1 MNKPILIVESPTK
14 AKTIGN
20 FLGDKFIVRSCYG
33 HVRDLP
39 ADRLGVDINEN
50 FKAQYVILPRVK
62 KIIKELKHLE
72 ENIEEFY
79 LATDYDREGEAIAW
93 HLVETVG
100 VNKKKVRRITF
111 HEITKEAILG
121 ALKKARPLDQNLIH
135 SQQARRILDRLVG
148 YKLSP
153 LLWKKVGSGLSAGR
167 VQSVAVRLIVDRERE
182 IKSFKPEEYWTIKAK
197 LTPKDKEHLFFA
209 SLIRKGKKKYGKF
222 DIKNQTMAHHILDDV
237 ANSDFVVKE
246 IVKSERK
253 RTPSPPFT
261 TSTLQQEASH
271 KLGFLAKDTMKIA
284 QDLYEG
290 IDLGPH
296 GNPGLITYM
305 RTDSVTVAKSAQDE
319 AISYIRKTFGK
330 EYIPQQKRRYK
341 TPTIRA
347 QEAHEAIRPTSVF
360 RVPEKI
366 KTYLTPKQFKLYNLI
381 WQRFLASQMS
391 DAIFDTVSVDI
402 EARSYIFRA
411 TGQNIKFHGF
421 MKIYVETVENE
432 EEKDYGKN
440 LEIPVLSKGE
450 ELKLINLIPEQH
462 FTEPPPRYNEASL
475 IRTLEKFG
483 IGRPSTYAPII
494 STIKNRNYVRLKNRK
509 FYPQEVGVVV
519 NDLLVKHFPTIVD
532 NGFTALMEKGLDD
545 IAQGE
550 VNYVKVLNNFYNTFE
565 RDLKQAYQNMKKVKS
580 QPTNKNCPN
589 CGAKLEIKMG
599 RYGRFL
605 ACTAFPKCRY
615 THPLEESS
623 ELVKGEK
630 CPKCGRN
637 MIIRV
642 SRRGKFLACSGY
654 PACRVT
660 KNLPKQEGQ

>member
-14 AKTIGN
+14 AKTIGK
-20 FLGDKFIVRSCYG
+20 FLGDEFIVRSCYG

-39 ADRLGVDINEN
+39 EDRLGVDINEN

-62 KIIKELKHLE
+62 KIIKELKRLE
-72 ENIEEFY
+72 EDTEEFY

-93 HLVETVG
+93 HLVETVR
-100 VNKKKVRRITF
+100 VSKKKIRRITF
-111 HEITKEAILG
+111 HEITKEAILE
-121 ALKKARPLDQNLIH
+121 ALKNARPLDQNLIH
-135 SQQARRILDRLVG
+135 AQQARRILDRLVG

-197 LTPKDKEHLFFA
+197 LKPKDKEHVFFA
-209 SLIRKGKKKYGKF
+209 NLIKKGKKKYDKF
-222 DIKNQTMAHHILDDV
+222 DIKNQRMAHNILDDV
-237 ANSDFVVKE
+237 ANSDFIVKDVVKG
-246 IVKSERK
+246 ERK
-253 RTPSPPFT
+253 RSPSPPFT

-271 KLGFLAKDTMKIA
+271 KLGFLARDTMKIA

-290 IDLGPH
+290 INLGPH

-319 AISYIRKTFGK
+319 AVTYIKKEFGR

-341 TPTIRA
+341 TPTLRA

-366 KTYLTPKQFKLYNLI
+366 KAYLTPKQFKLYNLI
-381 WQRFLASQMS
+381 WQRFLASQMA

-411 TGQNIKFHGF
+411 TGQNIKFPGF
-421 MKIYVETVENE
+421 MKIYVETMEDE

-440 LEIPVLSKGE
+440 LEIPLLSKGE
-450 ELKLINLIPEQH
+450 ELNLINLIPEQH

-494 STIKNRNYVRLKNRK
+494 STIKNRNYVRLKNRR
-509 FYPQEVGVVV
+509 FYPQEVGVIV
-519 NDLLVKHFPTIVD
+519 NDLLVEHFPTIVD
-532 NGFTALMEKGLDD
+532 NGFTALMEKSLDD

-550 VNYVKVLNNFYNTFE
+550 INYVKVLNNFYITFE
-565 RDLKQAYQNMKKVKS
+565 RDMKRAYQNMKKIKS

-589 CGAKLEIKMG
+589 CRAKLEIKMG

-615 THPLEESS
+615 THPLEDSS
-623 ELVKGEK
+623 ELAKGEK

-637 MIIRV
+637 MIVRV

-660 KNLPKQEGQ
+660 KNLPEKESQ